1 MQLRWRGRRLETHTH
16 THTHRNARPNGGY
29 RLDLEEGAAAI
40 EDEEVRE
47 ALREVISNS
56 KLSEHFLALAR
67 DLDVMEAKVP
77 EDVYKTHLVRA
88 CVYCVRVC
96 VCVCVC
102 TLVCL
107 HARVFVRACVGG
119 CVDFKLSG
127 HFLALARDL
136 DVMEAKVPE
145 DVYKMHLVRACVCCV
160 CTCVYVCTCVFARSC
175 VCMCVY
181 VFAHLCVCV
190 RLCVCVSLQGCVCAC
205 VGSGVDLS

>member
-88 CVYCVRVC
+88 CV
-96 VCVCVC
+96 
-102 TLVCL
+102 
-107 HARVFVRACVGG
+107 
-119 CVDFKLSG
+119 
-127 HFLALARDL
+127 
-136 DVMEAKVPE
+136 
-145 DVYKMHLVRACVCCV
+145 CCV

-181 VFAHLCVCV
+181 VFAHLCVRVCV
-190 RLCVCVSLQGCVCAC
+190 CVCVCTLVCVCALVCLCEFARLCVCVCREWC
-205 VGSGVDLS
+205 